1 MTPDEHQRERMAT
14 WRVAR
19 CRVGGFADGADELLA
34 EFDKRFPAPASPSEP
49 KVQAAV
55 EPVPAEPPM
64 LFARTL
70 AAMEERDAAAELA
83 ALREKARLFD
93 KLCEELPPG
102 WKQNLRYWDAV
113 ASGKVRLVAA
123 IGVPSV
129 WWADYGTQPGK
140 YTASTRNFHTAA
152 EAVQAAID
160 AGALK

>member
-1 MTPDEHQRERMAT
+1 MTPDEHQREKMRLWAWMYENNFIKGNPPE
-14 WRVAR
+14 W
-19 CRVGGFADGADELLA
+19 CSDFADTAVA
-34 EFDKRFPAPASPSEP
+34 EFDKRFPAPA
-49 KVQAAV
+49 AV
-55 EPVPAEPPM
+55 EVAPISPDERHDYAM
-64 LFARTL
+64 LAKEVGILRT
-70 AAMEERDAAAELA
+70 
-83 ALREKARLFD
+83 KARL
-93 KLCEELPPG
+93 
-102 WKQNLRYWDAV
+102 WDAV

>member
-1 MTPDEHQRERMAT
+1 MTPDEHNSERMRA
-14 WRVAR
+14 WIHVAAHTDTDN
-19 CRVGGFADGADELLA
+19 ADYMLA
-34 EFDKRFPAPASPSEP
+34 AFDKRFPAP
-49 KVQAAV
+49 AAV

-83 ALREKARLFD
+83 ALREKARL
-93 KLCEELPPG
+93 
-102 WKQNLRYWDAV
+102 WDAV

-123 IGVPSV
+123 IDMRSV

-140 YTASTRNFHTAA
+140 YTACTRNFHTAA